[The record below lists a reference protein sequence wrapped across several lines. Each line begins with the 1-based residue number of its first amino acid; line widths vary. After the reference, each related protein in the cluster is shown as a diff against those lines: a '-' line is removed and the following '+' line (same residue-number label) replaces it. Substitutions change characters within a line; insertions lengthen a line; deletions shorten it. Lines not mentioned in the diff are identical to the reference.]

1 MDKRASKLCAAALLC
16 FATACSAF
24 RLKGFDISPYWD
36 EQILWTTLAPGD
48 VTLHINAPADALLNP
63 ALPTRLT
70 LFALPNGNTI
80 NMTAGK
86 ATPDESVDWHYGIQ
100 STTCCA
106 RPVSLSLVPCRH
118 WSADASPAR
127 SESQHQLRDGCAF
140 GSAPCCWQRGF
151 LMFLLGLCAGY
162 LANDLLSWPAW
173 RTKHA
178 DWATLVPKI
187 VQQGPFSCRRM
198 RDRVTGVG
206 SSIGL
211 FSLCAAMQQV
221 AVLNATLA
229 LSSHSGGG
237 AFLFSY
243 MNGTAPDIAVA
254 QRLS

>member
-1 MDKRASKLCAAALLC
+1 MDKRASQLCWAAALLC

-80 NMTAGK
+80 NMTVGK

-100 STTCCA
+100 RTTCWA
-106 RPVSLSLVPCRH
+106 LFLFADGRPFHVDIGAQTRRLREVNPGINYVTG
-118 WSADASPAR
+118 AR
-127 SESQHQLRDGCAF
+127 SAPSLLAMTEWSQRSSWFPLF
-140 GSAPCCWQRGF
+140 
-151 LMFLLGLCAGY
+151 AGY

-178 DWATLVPKI
+178 DWAALVPKI
-187 VQQGPFSCRRM
+187 VQQGPSVHC
-198 RDRVTGVG
+198 V
-206 SSIGL
+206 
-211 FSLCAAMQQV
+211 AAC
-221 AVLNATLA
+221 LRI
-229 LSSHSGGG
+229 
-237 AFLFSY
+237 
-243 MNGTAPDIAVA
+243 TADEHPFFRFE
-254 QRLS
+254 QRCSRWPC